1 MGSQEGAGGGLGDVG
16 WWQGKA
22 LLGTLSLL
30 LQKVPIMAVT
40 QLFRIERNR
49 RRAEAMHLKPYK
61 ACRLC
66 KIPRA
71 FTVVPW
77 LAFFLL
83 LVVCFGITIV
93 LTSTGFLQTGAEGGG
108 GNGPGKE
115 DTTHCG
121 CAGVTAGKDVESDWI
136 TLLLLIVGF
145 RTLVYRPLMI
155 ATGTVLFVCAE
166 RRNRISKDVHTREE
180 SSSSS
185 SATEKHKTAAVEMSS
200 HMAAVQGKHGR
211 KNTNDL
217 DDGASDAEGAGTV
230 ATTRG
235 QKSTETNDPYVPS
248 VGTTS
253 VGGVGSGRR
262 YGCVCVC
269 VCVCVFVCVT
279 GAGVWLH
286 CECEQRCA

>member
-16 WWQGKA
+16 WWQGKV
-22 LLGTLSLL
+22 LLGTMSLL

-71 FTVVPW
+71 FTVIPW

-108 GNGPGKE
+108 GNGPGEE

-121 CAGVTAGKDVESDWI
+121 CAGVSAGKDVESDWI

-166 RRNRISKDVHTREE
+166 RRNRTSKNVHTREE
-180 SSSSS
+180 SS
-185 SATEKHKTAAVEMSS
+185 ATGEHKTAAIEMSS
-200 HMAAVQGKHGR
+200 RMAAVLGKHGGEKK
-211 KNTNDL
+211 KNDI
-217 DDGASDAEGAGTV
+217 DDRAGGAEGAGTV

-235 QKSTETNDPYVPS
+235 QNSTETNNPYVPS
-248 VGTTS
+248 VGATS
-253 VGGVGSGRR
+253 VWGVGSGRR

-269 VCVCVFVCVT
+269 VRVCVCVCVCVT
-279 GAGVWLH
+279 GVGVWLH
-286 CECEQRCA
+286 CECEQQCA